1 MSPFARF
8 IQIVNYAMAVS
19 DENESPVE
27 VHVTEHQQGKFTG
40 FANALPLRTEL
51 VV

>member
-1 MSPFARF
+1 
-8 IQIVNYAMAVS
+8 VKYAMAVT

-27 VHVTEHQQGKFTG
+27 IHIAEHRQGKFTG